1 MAEQAEQFGWVNAVK
16 ANSRAVDDAIK
27 DSLPRFKHK
36 SLKPA
41 QCEAIRAVLSGKD
54 AFVSVP
60 TGYGKSLI
68 YHILPFCA
76 AKLMEGTSVIPCVLV
91 LSPLTALMY
100 DQNRKL
106 NTDVVGAKSVL
117 LAKDQL
123 DKSAVVG
130 MTHIFASPE
139 ALLDTEKGRSLLLNE
154 CFAQS
159 LVAVAIDEAHCIVK
173 W

>member
-1 MAEQAEQFGWVNAVK
+1 MDGKRSDEQHGVIDESIQ
-16 ANSRAVDDAIK
+16 S
-27 DSLPRFKHK
+27 SLPRFGHQ

-41 QCEAIRAVLSGKD
+41 QIEAIHAVLTGKD
-54 AFVSVP
+54 VFVSVP

-68 YHILPFCA
+68 YQLLPFCA
-76 AKLMEGTSVIPCVLV
+76 ASLIPKTSQAVPCVLV

-100 DQNRKL
+100 DQNKKL
-106 NTDVVGAKSVL
+106 NTDIDGAKSVL

-123 DKSAVVG
+123 EKNTALD
-130 MTHIFASPE
+130 MTHVFTSPE
-139 ALLDTEKGRSLLLNE
+139 ALLDTEKGRLLLLNE
-154 CFAQS
+154 RFVQG